1 MQIRHEK
8 HHQAYI
14 TSLNAALKP
23 YPELHDFNIEE
34 LLRRCNEPPV
44 TIRQTVHNQ
53 GGATSIIKYFLG
65 NPKARCGRR

>member
-1 MQIRHEK
+1 MDTTTMQIRREK

-44 TIRQTVHNQ
+44 TIRQTVQNQ
-53 GGATSIIKYFLG
+53 GGGHLHLQVFFGKF
-65 NPKARCGRR
+65 